1 MESLFDK
8 VNIAKFLRTPGF
20 ELTFMIHES
29 NFKVPQMNIFQETEK
44 SRIVV
49 ISQAGIYTK
58 IVLTALNFR

>member
-1 MESLFDK
+1 
-8 VNIAKFLRTPGF
+8 
-20 ELTFMIHES
+20 MIHES

-58 IVLTALNFR
+58 IVLTALNFK